1 MLGKLDLAFSSFF
14 LIMDEWIFSCCSDC
28 ENCARSSCLAL
39 RFAAQNGPSTSLTSA
54 TLLKLYGNYYPQVSP
69 LKLRLSSHCHQSKDA
84 SCQPCWAFLGL
95 VAVTI
100 IYFIRL
106 FMNSFELVDWFEP

>member
-1 MLGKLDLAFSSFF
+1 
-14 LIMDEWIFSCCSDC
+14 MDEWISVVVLTI
-28 ENCARSSCLAL
+28 EIALVLPAYLAL

-54 TLLKLYGNYYPQVSP
+54 TLLKLYGNYYSQVPP
-69 LKLRLSSHCHQSKDA
+69 LKLRLSSHCHQLKDA

-100 IYFIRL
+100 IYFTRL
-106 FMNSFELVDWFEP
+106 SMNSLEFVV